1 MAEAPKFK
9 SQFNG
14 QQVETAIENGLLVP
28 ERTIITPDGARTT
41 TVAVGGLSKG
51 TTIDQDTNVADL
63 LKKIIFAYQAF
74 SLSCSSSP
82 SSSAVYEK
90 GTTVTVN
97 SVSYSIGSGSDAVTS
112 VELFR
117 GSTSLSKKTSSIG
130 TSGTFSLSGE
140 TTSANNKVTYTVKAT
155 DGTTNKAATVSP
167 CVFVDPFFY
176 GILNSN
182 STPSTNLSSIGTKD
196 IKSSG
201 NKTYTFTANNQ
212 HPFVAYPASYG
223 NLKKIKDESGFDYI
237 SNFTKYAI
245 DASVASGTVSYYV
258 YVQSTAANVSNFKF
272 TFEF

>member
-1 MAEAPKFK
+1 MAEAPKFN
-9 SQFNG
+9 SQFTG

-130 TSGTFSLSGE
+130 TSGSFSLSE
-140 TTSANNKVTYTVKAT
+140 ESTSAASPVTYTVTAT
-155 DGTTNKAATVSP
+155 DGTTTKSSSVKP
-167 CVFVDPFFY
+167 CIFVDPFFY
-176 GILNSN
+176 GVLSSN

-237 SNFTKYAI
+237 SNFTKYTI